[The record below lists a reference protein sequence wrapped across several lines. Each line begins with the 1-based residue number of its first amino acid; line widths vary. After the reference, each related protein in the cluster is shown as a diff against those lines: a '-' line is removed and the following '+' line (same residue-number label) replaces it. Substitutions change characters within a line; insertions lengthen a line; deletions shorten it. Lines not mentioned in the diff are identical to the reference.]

1 MPLCAHFWQM
11 VSSFSVINYLRSC
24 LDGISCRK
32 IETNLSRRVKTF
44 KSRPCH
50 PNYPKV
56 DNYQEVAAISPI
68 ILELST
74 DIQHDMAQWNA
85 VVVQGIKSNTNS
97 VMAIIIL
104 RSKHVEVAWFF
115 FFIYYILLMCQGPQ
129 FYTFS
134 FNFFSPAARQA
145 DLGRPKCDK

>member
-1 MPLCAHFWQM
+1 MVATCAIVCPFLANGKQLQRHQ
-11 VSSFSVINYLRSC
+11 LLTLPC
-24 LDGISCRK
+24 CRK

-85 VVVQGIKSNTNS
+85 VVQGIKSNTNS

-104 RSKHVEVAWFF
+104 RSKHVEVA
-115 FFIYYILLMCQGPQ
+115 
-129 FYTFS
+129 
-134 FNFFSPAARQA
+134 
-145 DLGRPKCDK
+145 